1 MRPGERCVPWDC
13 GRSRHR
19 RATGTARRFEV
30 TGRTAS
36 QVDDTSLLPVKQAF
50 VMRLRPSIDGT
61 LGTLVSIPFLLGSVL
76 VGPPEAI
83 LGVALYWLVSS

>member
-1 MRPGERCVPWDC
+1 
-13 GRSRHR
+13 
-19 RATGTARRFEV
+19 
-30 TGRTAS
+30 
-36 QVDDTSLLPVKQAF
+36 
-50 VMRLRPSIDGT
+50 MRLRPSIDGT